1 MQLLKK
7 KNVQVA
13 GRETGTSQRRLQQE
27 TCLDMLELEP
37 FVFVFVHMSVISN
50 GKFGTYKGI

>member
-1 MQLLKK
+1 MHLLKK
-7 KNVQVA
+7 K

-37 FVFVFVHMSVISN
+37 FVFVFVDMSVISN
-50 GKFGTYKGI
+50 GKFGTYEGI